1 MVPGLWLEP
10 EVVGVNSP
18 VVTQLPPEAFFQ
30 RDGRLVTEHGRHH
43 LDLRHPAAVKHLDEV
58 VDFVVGDLGVG
69 YLKLDYNIEI
79 APGPN
84 TGGLSPGA
92 GLLEANRAQLD
103 WLDAVL
109 DRHPALVLENCS
121 SGGMRIDYA
130 LLSRLQLQ
138 STSDQQDPLRYPP
151 IAAAAPAAIA
161 PEQAASWAYPQ
172 PSFTDDEIAF
182 TLCGAM
188 LGRIYLSGHLDHMS
202 REQRALVAEAV
213 RVHKDL
219 RGSLASALP
228 FWPLGL
234 PRWTDPWIALGLRAP
249 EASYL
254 TVWHRGPFEG
264 DREPDRGRDLEAPE
278 LEPGRSP
285 ISPCPFR
292 TYAAGAS
299 PRTCS
304 IRVRPGPG
312 PRPPGTPPRA
322 PCRCSSR
329 ASRPPASSGSARSER
344 APLRRRR
351 HRRPG
356 RAVHPRPGR
365 PLRGRRDDRGLVR
378 HEPGADELLRRDPDR
393 GRAPVAR
400 AVRPG

>member
-1 MVPGLWLEP
+1 
-10 EVVGVNSP
+10 VNSP
-18 VVTQLPPEAFFQ
+18 VVMQLPPEAFFQ
-30 RDGRLVTEHGRHH
+30 RDGRPVIEHGRYH

-84 TGGLSPGA
+84 SGGLSPGA

-109 DRHPALVLENCS
+109 DRHPRLVLENCS

-202 REQRALVAEAV
+202 RDQRALVAEAV

-254 TVWHRGPFEG
+254 TVWHRGPFAGETG
-264 DREPDRGRDLEAPE
+264 SLIGGGTLTGTGIGTGTQPDITLPV
-278 LEPGRSP
+278 P
-285 ISPCPFR
+285 
-292 TYAAGAS
+292 
-299 PRTCS
+299 
-304 IRVRPGPG
+304 
-312 PRPPGTPPRA
+312 
-322 PCRCSSR
+322 
-329 ASRPPASSGSARSER
+329 
-344 APLRRRR
+344 
-351 HRRPG
+351 H
-356 RAVHPRPGR
+356 
-365 PLRGRRDDRGLVR
+365 LRGRRVTADVLYPRSA
-378 HEPGADELLRRDPDR
+378 GAGAGAGAAATWDAAASTLSVQLPRVPSACLIRL
-393 GRAPVAR
+393 GAQ
-400 AVRPG
+400 